1 MRVFEYTNKGN
12 RECNQDYVVHE
23 LLSPS
28 SAIFVV
34 ADGMGGYAHGEIAS
48 KLAAQ
53 SIVEYVESN
62 EDRLSPAEMLRE
74 AVSYANESLMLKRIA
89 LGGEKMGTVI
99 ALLYVKDNS
108 AFISWKGDSRVYLY
122 RDGQE
127 VYRTEDHSIIN
138 ELSKIQSLKL
148 EAQTI
153 EKYASIVTQS
163 IMGDDKL
170 GKTSVAKVELTQKDI
185 FVLCT
190 DGYHKEISMQYAL
203 TYDGSQKDVLDDKAE
218 NISDNYSFI
227 KVEI

>member
-1 MRVFEYTNKGN
+1 MRVFEYTNKGS
-12 RECNQDYVVHE
+12 RERNQDYVVHK

-28 SAIFVV
+28 SSIFVV
-34 ADGMGGYAHGEIAS
+34 ADGMGGYANGEIAS
-48 KLAAQ
+48 KLAVQ

-74 AVSYANESLMLKRIA
+74 SVSYANESLMLKRIA

-99 ALLYVKDNS
+99 ALLYLKDNN

-138 ELSKIQSLKL
+138 ELSKIQTLKL

-170 GKTSVAKVELTQKDI
+170 GKTSVAKVEVAQNDI

-190 DGYHKEISMQYAL
+190 DGYHKEINMQYAL
-203 TYDGSQKDVLDDKAE
+203 NYDGSQKEILDAMAE

-227 KVEI
+227 TVQI